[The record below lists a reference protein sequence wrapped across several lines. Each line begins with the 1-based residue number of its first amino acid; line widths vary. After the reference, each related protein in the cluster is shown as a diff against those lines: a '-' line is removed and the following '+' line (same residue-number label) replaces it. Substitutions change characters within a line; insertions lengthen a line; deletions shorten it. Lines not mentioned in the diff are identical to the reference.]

1 MSPNRYQSHDITP
14 FTLLVWIL
22 ETSFSFYEPSA
33 VLKWRAIRIEST
45 GSLLLLFVTFIKS
58 ALDCCD
64 YIRTCLVCVC
74 VFIRIRRRERATV
87 QVSWS
92 TIVTEPPR
100 SIYLCIYIVL
110 FFFIF
115 VFFFFFLA
123 ARARWLFLFFTSLT
137 CKWKSTA
144 DNESKWLSLV
154 LQRLG
159 EETEKK
165 KIIIKPLRK
174 EKGARKMNRERKHTQ
189 QLKRLKEGK

>member
-1 MSPNRYQSHDITP
+1 MSPNRYQSHDITS

-33 VLKWRAIRIEST
+33 VLKWRAIRSEST

-64 YIRTCLVCVC
+64 YIKTCLVCVC
-74 VFIRIRRRERATV
+74 IYQNTTTRTCNCPGVLVDDRDRATK
-87 QVSWS
+87 
-92 TIVTEPPR
+92 
-100 SIYLCIYIVL
+100 IYIFMYIYRSFL
-110 FFFIF
+110 LHLR
-115 VFFFFFLA
+115 FFFFFLA
-123 ARARWLFLFFTSLT
+123 ARARWLFLFFTSST